1 MSIIDEGIKLISLSY
16 KGDIVLLTLNVIAL
30 LFIWLKE
37 PFAR

>member
-1 MSIIDEGIKLISLSY
+1 MKLIYLSY
-16 KGDIVLLTLNVIAL
+16 KGDIVLLILNIISL